1 MTQKMTTTSAS
12 EKINRTSVE
21 EFDVLVVG
29 AGIAGIGGAYHL
41 STQRPDSSFVVLESQ
56 DHFGGTWWS
65 HNYPGIRSD
74 SDLHTYGYRF
84 KPWTGPPIA
93 TAEEILN
100 YMGEVIDENDLTSQ
114 IRYNHKITSANWS
127 SEDNKWFIEAT
138 QTDTDDIRYF
148 SANFLWMCQ
157 GYYRHSEGFTPEWP
171 GMDQFHGQLVH
182 TENWPK
188 DLDYADKKVVV
199 VGSGATSATV
209 IPAIADSCEHV
220 TLIQRSPIY
229 YSTGRNQDDLA
240 ETLRELEVDDEW
252 IHEIIRRKMLRETAL
267 FMKRTFDEP
276 EVVKEELLT
285 AIRDILGPDY
295 DIDTH
300 FTPTY
305 RVWRQRVALVPDGD
319 FFKSIQAGHVSVV
332 TDEIETFTES
342 GVQLKSGA
350 VLEADIVV
358 AATGF
363 NMNVL
368 GDIEFSI
375 DEKPL
380 VLSDTVTYRGMMFTG
395 VPNLLWVFGYFRGSW
410 TVRAD
415 LLADFVC
422 HLLPH
427 MDSQNAKRVEVKLRL
442 EDEDMELLPWQ
453 DPEDFNPGYLTR
465 AMPFLPKSG
474 AKPEWHHSQDFSEDF
489 KEIPKINLHGSEFV
503 YSQD

>member
-1 MTQKMTTTSAS
+1 MTSTSGS
-12 EKINRTSVE
+12 EKINQTGIE

-29 AGIAGIGGAYHL
+29 AGVAGVGGAYHL
-41 STQRPDSSFVVLESQ
+41 RTQRPDSRFVVLESQ

-84 KPWTGPPIA
+84 KPWTGAPIA
-93 TAEEILN
+93 TAEEILK
-100 YMGEVIDENDLTSQ
+100 YMGEVIDENDLSSH
-114 IRYNHKITSANWS
+114 IRYNHKITSAKWS

-138 QTDTDDIRYF
+138 KTDTGDTHYF
-148 SANFLWMCQ
+148 SANFMWMCQ

-171 GMDQFHGQLVH
+171 GIDKYQGQLVH
-182 TENWPK
+182 TEKWPK
-188 DLDYADKKVVV
+188 NLDYVDKKVVV
-199 VGSGATSATV
+199 VGSGASSATL

-220 TLIQRSPIY
+220 TLVQRSPIF
-229 YSTGRNQDDLA
+229 YSTGRNRDDLA
-240 ETLRELEVDDEW
+240 ETLRELEVDDDW
-252 IHEIIRRKMLRETAL
+252 IHEIVRRKIFRDSSN
-267 FMKRTFDEP
+267 FHRRTFEEP
-276 EVVKEELLT
+276 EKVKEELLT
-285 AIRDILGPDY
+285 GVRDILGPDY

-300 FTPTY
+300 FTPDY
-305 RVWRQRVALVPDGD
+305 RPWRQRVAYVPDGD
-319 FFKSIQAGHVSVV
+319 FFKSIKAGHVSVL

-342 GVQLKSGA
+342 GVRLKSGA

-368 GDIEFSI
+368 GDINFSI
-375 DEKPL
+375 DEEPL

-415 LLADFVC
+415 LLSDFVC
-422 HLLPH
+422 RLLTH
-427 MDSQNAKRVEVKLRL
+427 MDSKNAKRVDVKLRH

-453 DPEDFNPGYLTR
+453 DPENFNPGYLTR
-465 AMPFLPKSG
+465 ALPFLPRSG
-474 AKPEWHHSQDFSEDF
+474 AKPEWHHSQDFREDF
-489 KEIPKINLHGSEFV
+489 SEIPSIDLDGSEFV
-503 YSQD
+503 YGEG

>member
-1 MTQKMTTTSAS
+1 VTTTSAS
-12 EKINRTSVE
+12 EKINQTSME

-93 TAEEILN
+93 TGEEILK
-100 YMGEVIDENDLTSQ
+100 YMGDVIGENDLGSH
-114 IRYNHKITSANWS
+114 IRYNHKIMSANWS
-127 SEDNKWFIEAT
+127 SEENKWFIEAT
-138 QTDTDDIRYF
+138 QTDTGDIRHF

-157 GYYRHSEGFTPEWP
+157 GYYRHSEGFTPDWP
-171 GMDQFHGQLVH
+171 GMDDYQGQIVH

-188 DLDYADKKVVV
+188 DLDYAGKKVIVI
-199 VGSGATSATV
+199 GSGASSATL
-209 IPAIADSCEHV
+209 IPAMADSSEHV
-220 TLIQRSPIY
+220 TLVQRSPIY
-229 YSTGRNQDDLA
+229 YSTGKNRDELA
-240 ETLRELEVDDEW
+240 ETLRDLEVDDDW
-252 IHEIIRRKMLRETAL
+252 IHEIVRRKMFRDQSI
-267 FMKRTFDEP
+267 FIRRTFDEP

-285 AIRDILGPDY
+285 GVRDILGPDY

-300 FTPTY
+300 FTPDY
-305 RVWRQRVALVPDGD
+305 RPWRQRVALVPDGD
-319 FFKSIQAGHVSVV
+319 FFKSIKAGQVTVL
-332 TDEIETFTES
+332 TDEIETFTET
-342 GVQLKSGA
+342 GVVLKSGA

-363 NMNVL
+363 KMNVL
-368 GDIEFSI
+368 GDIEISI
-375 DEKPL
+375 DEKSL

-415 LLADFVC
+415 LLSDFVC
-422 HLLPH
+422 RLLTH
-427 MDSQNAKRVEVKLRL
+427 MESKNAQRVEVKLRP
-442 EDEDMELLPWQ
+442 EDEGMELLPWQ

-465 AMPFLPKSG
+465 AMPLLPKSG
-474 AKPEWHHSQDFSEDF
+474 AKTEWHHSQDYSEDF
-489 KEIPKINLHGSEFV
+489 DEIPNIDLDGLEFD